1 MSCHL
6 SRSPAIGTPHTAHII
21 DGDPCF
27 KIESALFKFP
37 SRNNALNRAPSAGL
51 FRDLNPLFV
60 LIFTV
65 LTTYVFKVASSEAEG
80 GRRLA
85 FMVADPFLNNV
96 TGAYL
101 SGKPGSL
108 EFNPI
113 LASEEAADQANGK
126 KIWELTEKIVKENV

>member
-1 MSCHL
+1 V
-6 SRSPAIGTPHTAHII
+6 
-21 DGDPCF
+21 
-27 KIESALFKFP
+27 
-37 SRNNALNRAPSAGL
+37 SAGL
-51 FRDLNPLFV
+51 FRDLNPIFV
-60 LIFTV
+60 FIFTV

-126 KIWELTEKIVKENV
+126 KIWELTEKIVKANV

>member
-1 MSCHL
+1 VKTLLL
-6 SRSPAIGTPHTAHII
+6 STLLPRVNISLL
-21 DGDPCF
+21 
-27 KIESALFKFP
+27 SLV
-37 SRNNALNRAPSAGL
+37 SAGL
-51 FRDLNPLFV
+51 FRDLNPVFV
-60 LIFTV
+60 FIFTV

-85 FMVADPFLNNV
+85 FMIADPFLNNV

-108 EFNPI
+108 EFNLI

-126 KIWELTEKIVKENV
+126 KIWELTEKIVKANV

>member
-1 MSCHL
+1 MFLVFHV
-6 SRSPAIGTPHTAHII
+6 A
-21 DGDPCF
+21 
-27 KIESALFKFP
+27 ALNLIC
-37 SRNNALNRAPSAGL
+37 SRNSFLHLNISLSCPCPITPAGL

-60 LIFTV
+60 FIFTV

-85 FMVADPFLNNV
+85 YMVADPFLNSV

-113 LASEEAADQANGK
+113 LASEEAANQANGK
-126 KIWELTEKIVKENV
+126 KIWELTEKIVKNNI